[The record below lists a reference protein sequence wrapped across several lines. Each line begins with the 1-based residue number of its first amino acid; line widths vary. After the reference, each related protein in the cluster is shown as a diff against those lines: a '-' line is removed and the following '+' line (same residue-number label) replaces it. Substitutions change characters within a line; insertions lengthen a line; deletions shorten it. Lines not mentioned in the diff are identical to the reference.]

1 MAEISL
7 WKTQKTLRT
16 IVRHVKGIERDCII
30 KRKKQGW
37 FDKETYLHRIINN
50 IGRLRQLGVPELEK
64 KTALARCWKVY
75 LDVQGMDDKNEVRD
89 ERKVDFNEVFDY
101 TANTFDPQAVEHT
114 LPDVRAHGRGFAMV
128 NWNSIYLSKARK
140 DLGHWWNPVSGKRD
154 KHGCLLLLEDSEY
167 WATKPKKGG
176 K

>member
-1 MAEISL
+1 MAEVSL

-75 LDVQGMDDKNEVRD
+75 LDVQGMDDKNEIRD

-101 TANTFDPQAVEHT
+101 TANTFDPQAV
-114 LPDVRAHGRGFAMV
+114 
-128 NWNSIYLSKARK
+128 
-140 DLGHWWNPVSGKRD
+140 
-154 KHGCLLLLEDSEY
+154 
-167 WATKPKKGG
+167 
-176 K
+176 